1 MPMKSSDGKQVALV
15 TGASR
20 GIGRAIAV
28 ALAESGRHVI
38 VNYKSNADA
47 AGQTLALVEQSGGS
61 GDLAPFDVA
70 DFEATDEALRRIY
83 EKHPRID
90 ILVNNAGVIRDMLLP
105 FMKEEDWNYVLDTN
119 LNGFFNVTRT
129 VVKQMLLKRAGRIVN
144 ITSVAGQMGSPGQV
158 NYAASKAG
166 LIGATMSL
174 AREVGKRGITVN
186 AVSPGFTE
194 TEMLAGLPL
203 DVIKNM
209 VPMQRLGRPEEV
221 ASAVVYLC
229 SPLAGY
235 ITGQVIGVN
244 GGIC

>member
-1 MPMKSSDGKQVALV
+1 MTDLAAEKQVALV

-28 ALAESGRHVI
+28 ALAQSGRHVL
-38 VNYKSNADA
+38 VNYRANAGA
-47 AGQTLALVEQSGGS
+47 AAETLGLIVEAGGS
-61 GDLAPFDVA
+61 GELAPFDVA
-70 DFEATDEALRRIY
+70 NFDEVDGAIRKLY

-90 ILVNNAGVIRDMLLP
+90 ILVNNAGVIRDVLLP
-105 FMKEEDWNYVLDTN
+105 FMKTEDWDYVLDTN
-119 LNGFFNVTRT
+119 LTGFFNVTRT
-129 VVKQMLLKRAGRIVN
+129 VIKQMLLKRAGRVIN

-194 TEMLAGLPL
+194 TEMLDGLPL
-203 DVIKNM
+203 DVIKKT

-221 ASAVVYLC
+221 ASVVVYLC

>member
-1 MPMKSSDGKQVALV
+1 MAGHDTAEKQIALV

-28 ALAESGRHVI
+28 ALAETGRHVLI
-38 VNYKSNADA
+38 NYRSNATA
-47 AGQTLALVEQSGGS
+47 AEEVLAHIAQAGGS
-61 GDLAPFDVA
+61 AELVPFDVA
-70 DFEATDEALRRIY
+70 NAAEVEAALKGIY
-83 EKHPRID
+83 DKHGRID
-90 ILVNNAGVIRDMLLP
+90 ILVNNAGVIRDMLMP
-105 FMKEEDWNYVLDTN
+105 FMTKADWDYVLDTN
-119 LNGFFNVTRT
+119 LDGFFNVTRV
-129 VVKQMLLKRAGRIVN
+129 VVKQMLLKRRGRIVN
-144 ITSVAGQMGSPGQV
+144 ITSVAGQIGSAGQV

-174 AREVGKRGITVN
+174 AREVGKRSITVN

-194 TEMLAGLPL
+194 TEMIESLQPELITQA
-203 DVIKNM
+203 

-235 ITGQVIGVN
+235 VTGQVIGVN
-244 GGIC
+244 GGLC